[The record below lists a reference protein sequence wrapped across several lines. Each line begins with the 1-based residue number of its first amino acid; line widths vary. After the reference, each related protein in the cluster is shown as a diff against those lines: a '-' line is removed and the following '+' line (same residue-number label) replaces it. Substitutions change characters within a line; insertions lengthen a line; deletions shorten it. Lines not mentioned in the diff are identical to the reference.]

1 MQSKKKQTESYKEQ
15 LDADIIKEMSFASK
29 ISLVKTI
36 ADEVIHD
43 TDKKYRKIND
53 LLLFTEDPKNID
65 VVLKAVQQ
73 LCRVFVDI
81 IPEYRIREDASKKE
95 QNENE
100 NGAKKL
106 SKEVT

>member
-1 MQSKKKQTESYKEQ
+1 
-15 LDADIIKEMSFASK
+15 MSFASK